1 MSKPIETCHQAVGL
15 RIKMTREFLSITQEE
30 LAKKVGISR
39 GSLANIEVGR
49 QRLLL
54 HNIEEFAKALGVSPK
69 HLLKGIW
76 F

>member
-1 MSKPIETCHQAVGL
+1 MSKPIESCHAAVGI
-15 RIKMTREFLSITQEE
+15 RIKMTREFLSITQQE
-30 LAKKVGISR
+30 LSKKMGISR

-54 HNIEEFAKALGVSPK
+54 NNIEEFAKALNVSPK

-76 F
+76 L